1 MKITQHRLM
10 EIIKEEIALRLV
22 GEGVRGGQA
31 PEAHG
36 DLDPEGEYPELEWGS
51 RPEGSEEEGGLTGA
65 TVFDVPAP
73 IPEKYYEQADEWL
86 RELAPGLPEERWEKW
101 RKHLAKGFQD
111 VEAQNPE
118 PPSKWEPEKKDI
130 RSRLRSWFGEGTE
143 RTENSLVN
151 LLRKVLKT
159 PEEAYRV
166 EKFYL
171 SELSPEEQEQL
182 KAVLSTLEDTAA
194 EYEGEEIEVAE
205 QKIMRYIKEELRT
218 VLQEDYTPA
227 PPDEDEESFT
237 GIEKVDYI
245 IDDLQK
251 RNILHLLDS
260 QEERG
265 AFLKWIVGEY
275 IDDILPE
282 DLHDL
287 MHTVLRGHTEREDE
301 EDEAHHDERED
312 ELFDDLEAALDY
324 EQEEEIEL
332 AGELDE
338 VYSQKQRRWACAQKD
353 KPAEKRKKSL
363 SKKEADEMCKSK
375 ELKKKKPK
383 RGKK

>member
-1 MKITQHRLM
+1 MKITQYRLM
-10 EIIKEEIALRLV
+10 EIIKEEIAEALDPHRPLLKQK
-22 GEGVRGGQA
+22 GKYQE
-31 PEAHG
+31 PEG
-36 DLDPEGEYPELEWGS
+36 DLPAALSLATAPPPKEVADPYPIYPSARAMMLAMDWYRNE
-51 RPEGSEEEGGLTGA
+51 R
-65 TVFDVPAP
+65 
-73 IPEKYYEQADEWL
+73 PEKYKNFIKEKGSQEELDQINRSIMGAA
-86 RELAPGLPEERWEKW
+86 REIDA
-101 RKHLAKGFQD
+101 
-111 VEAQNPE
+111 AQQ
-118 PPSKWEPEKKDI
+118 PPPPAYDTVHDAET
-130 RSRLRSWFGEGTE
+130 GTW
-143 RTENSLVN
+143 
-151 LLRKVLKT
+151 
-159 PEEAYRV
+159 P
-166 EKFYL
+166 
-171 SELSPEEQEQL
+171 
-182 KAVLSTLEDTAA
+182 
-194 EYEGEEIEVAE
+194 EVAE
-205 QKIMRYIKEELRT
+205 GVILQKYIREELRT
-218 VLQEDYTPA
+218 VLQEDYA
-227 PPDEDEESFT
+227 LDAPDEDEESFT

-287 MHTVLRGHTEREDE
+287 MRTVLRGHTEREDE

-353 KPAEKRKKSL
+353 KPAEKRKKGL

>member
-10 EIIKEEIALRLV
+10 EIIKEEISEALDPHSSLAAQA
-22 GEGVRGGQA
+22 EDEYEA
-31 PEAHG
+31 PE
-36 DLDPEGEYPELEWGS
+36 EV
-51 RPEGSEEEGGLTGA
+51 EGGMTGS
-65 TVFDVPAP
+65 TVFDIPEP
-73 IPEKYYEQADEWL
+73 IPEKYYQQAEEWL
-86 RELAPGLPEERWEKW
+86 RELAPGLPPERWEKW

-118 PPSKWEPEKKDI
+118 PPPEWEPEKKGI
-130 RSRLRSWFGEGTE
+130 RSRLRSWFGEGIE
-143 RTENSLVN
+143 RPESNLVN

-182 KAVLSTLEDTAA
+182 KAVLTTLEDTAE

-218 VLQEDYTPA
+218 VLQEDYA
-227 PPDEDEESFT
+227 LDAPDEDEESFT

-287 MHTVLRGHTEREDE
+287 MRTVLRGHTEREDE

-353 KPAEKRKKSL
+353 KPAKKRKKGL

>member
-1 MKITQHRLM
+1 MKITQRRLM
-10 EIIKEEIALRLV
+10 EIIKEEIS
-22 GEGVRGGQA
+22 
-31 PEAHG
+31 EA
-36 DLDPEGEYPELEWGS
+36 LDPHRSLAAQAEGEYEAPE
-51 RPEGSEEEGGLTGA
+51 EEEGGMTGS
-65 TVFDVPAP
+65 TVFDIPAP
-73 IPEKYYEQADEWL
+73 IPEKYYQQADEWL

-118 PPSKWEPEKKDI
+118 PPPRWEPEKKGI
-130 RSRLRSWFGEGTE
+130 RSRLRSWFGEGID
-143 RTENSLVN
+143 RAENSLLN

-182 KAVLSTLEDTAA
+182 KAVLTTLEDTAR

-205 QKIMRYIKEELRT
+205 QKIMRYIKEELQT
-218 VLQEDYTPA
+218 VLREGYYSEPTA
-227 PPDEDEESFT
+227 PDEDEESFT

-251 RNILHLLDS
+251 RNILRLLDS

-287 MHTVLRGHTEREDE
+287 MRTVLRGHTEREDE
-301 EDEAHHDERED
+301 EEEAEHSEREE
-312 ELFDDLEAALDY
+312 ELFDDLEAELDY
-324 EQEEEIEL
+324 EQEEEVEL

-353 KPAEKRKKSL
+353 KPAKKRKKSL

-375 ELKKKKPK
+375 EFKKNKTK

>member
-1 MKITQHRLM
+1 MKITQYRLM

-22 GEGVRGGQA
+22 DEGVRGGQA

-36 DLDPEGEYPELEWGS
+36 DLDPEGEYPELEW
-51 RPEGSEEEGGLTGA
+51 PEGSEEEGGLTAA
-65 TVFDVPAP
+65 TVFDVPEP

-86 RELAPGLPEERWEKW
+86 RELASGLPAERWEKW
-101 RKHLAKGFQD
+101 RKHLAQGFQKL
-111 VEAQNPE
+111 EAENPQ
-118 PPSKWEPEKKDI
+118 PPSKWEPEKKGI

-143 RTENSLVN
+143 RAGNSLVN

-159 PEEAYRV
+159 SEEAYRV

-182 KAVLSTLEDTAA
+182 KAVLTTLEDTAE

-218 VLQEDYTPA
+218 VLQEDYTPDG
-227 PPDEDEESFT
+227 PDEDEESFT

-265 AFLKWIVGEY
+265 AFLKWIVNEY

-353 KPAEKRKKSL
+353 KPAKKRKKSL

>member
-10 EIIKEEIALRLV
+10 EIIKEEISEALDPHSSLAAQA
-22 GEGVRGGQA
+22 EDEYEA
-31 PEAHG
+31 PE
-36 DLDPEGEYPELEWGS
+36 EV
-51 RPEGSEEEGGLTGA
+51 EGGMTGS
-65 TVFDVPAP
+65 TVFDIPEP
-73 IPEKYYEQADEWL
+73 IPEKYYQQAEEWL
-86 RELAPGLPEERWEKW
+86 RELAPGLPPERWEKW

-118 PPSKWEPEKKDI
+118 PPPEWEPEKKGI
-130 RSRLRSWFGEGTE
+130 RSRLRSWFGEGIE
-143 RTENSLVN
+143 RPESNLVN

-182 KAVLSTLEDTAA
+182 KAVLTTLEDTAE

-218 VLQEDYTPA
+218 VLQEDYTPDG
-227 PPDEDEESFT
+227 PDEDEESFT
-237 GIEKVDYI
+237 GIEKVDYVI
-245 IDDLQK
+245 EYLQK

-260 QEERG
+260 QEEKG
-265 AFLKWIVGEY
+265 AFLKWIVDEY

-282 DLHDL
+282 DLIDL
-287 MHTVLRGHTEREDE
+287 TDTILHRHQEREK
-301 EDEAHHDERED
+301 AED
-312 ELFDDLEAALDY
+312 ELEDELVTDLEDAV
-324 EQEEEIEL
+324 E
-332 AGELDE
+332 ELDE

-353 KPAEKRKKSL
+353 KPANKRKKSL